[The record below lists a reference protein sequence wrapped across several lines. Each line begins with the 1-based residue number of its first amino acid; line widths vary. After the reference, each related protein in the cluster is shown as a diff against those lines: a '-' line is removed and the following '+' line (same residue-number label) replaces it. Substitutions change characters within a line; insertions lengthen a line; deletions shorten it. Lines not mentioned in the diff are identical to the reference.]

1 MIFLGKQHRM
11 PSARPKLLAC
21 PNRQESRR
29 PKTAEGTRCSS
40 RNNFA
45 KTLPAVTTT
54 QKHRNEPD
62 PLAASTAPR
71 TKLHERTESRSSPTP
86 QKRRNE
92 PNSHLTASTPMHTKM
107 HERTEFIPH
116 STPRPQ
122 PNQHSWYHSEAKRH
136 NGPLRFQAP
145 VVTVSAL
152 RPSNDI
158 YI

>member
-92 PNSHLTASTPMHTKM
+92 PNSHLTASTPMHTKCTN
-107 HERTEFIPH
+107 EPNSYPTPPPTPTQINIPGIIVRLRDI
-116 STPRPQ
+116 TV
-122 PNQHSWYHSEAKRH
+122 
-136 NGPLRFQAP
+136 PLRFQAP
-145 VVTVSAL
+145 VVTVSAP

-158 YI
+158 HI